1 MPFKSRL
8 VSYLLTFSCLA
19 LGAHSGVL
27 AAAVL
32 SPQQLEQA
40 LTAAQQAYGQKK
52 YKEALP
58 HFARFYAHSPQAH
71 GVAIQY
77 AYALI
82 QQRQYPT
89 ALSVLNGVA
98 LHSANPQEVQQAKKM
113 IAQLVQSD
121 PQAKQYQAQY
131 IQKLHTGHANQT
143 LQNIQSLLKQL
154 DIELGQMMV
163 RVDLIS
169 RQLDYANPDN
179 VETHLKAF
187 EGLSQELRRRINEL
201 RPHRETLNRYGAA
214 LVQSHQRLSDLKNAQ
229 TSRLFQKINCDCD
242 IDPHL
247 GHYVITPL
255 IADTLVEYAEF
266 EVGVAA
272 VGQRIYQLFAQE
284 GHPGAATW
292 LNYRKQHCQR
302 VQSGLNELNGEL
314 NIMRQYDL
322 ENLDENV
329 RQYQLIAQRYKQA
342 CGS

>member
-1 MPFKSRL
+1 MPLKSHL
-8 VSYLLTFSCLA
+8 ASYLLTFSCLVLA
-19 LGAHSGVL
+19 ASPGVL
-27 AAAVL
+27 AAAAL

-52 YKEALP
+52 YQEALP
-58 HFARFYAHSPQAH
+58 HFARFYAQSPQAH

-89 ALSVLNGVA
+89 ALNVLNGVA
-98 LHSANPQEVQQAKKM
+98 LRSPNPQEVQQAKKM

-143 LQNIQSLLKQL
+143 LHNIQGLFKQL

-169 RQLDYANPDN
+169 RQLDYANADN

-187 EGLSQELRRRINEL
+187 EGLSQELRGRVNEL
-201 RPHRETLNRYGAA
+201 RPHRDTLNRYGAA
-214 LVQSHQRLSDLKNAQ
+214 LVHSHKRLADLKNAQ

-247 GHYVITPL
+247 GDYVITPL
-255 IADTLVEYAEF
+255 IADTLVEYSQF
-266 EVGVAA
+266 EVGVAE

-284 GHPGAATW
+284 GDPDAATW
-292 LNYRKQHCQR
+292 LHYRKQHCQR
-302 VQSGLNELNGEL
+302 VQSGLHELNGEIK
-314 NIMRQYDL
+314 IMRQYDL
-322 ENLDENV
+322 ENLDEHV
-329 RQYQLIAQRYKQA
+329 GQYQLIAQRYKQA
-342 CGS
+342 CGG